1 VFTLQKEE
9 EEERIKM
16 FWRMEAA
23 LKYRFPPTKT
33 PFKVEHFFI
42 KRIYYYRED
51 INYTYPLQHNILMA
65 VYN

>member
-23 LKYRFPPTKT
+23 LRYRFPPTKT
-33 PFKVEHFFI
+33 PVKLEHIFFD
-42 KRIYYYRED
+42 KK
-51 INYTYPLQHNILMA
+51 NILIS
-65 VYN
+65 

>member
-23 LKYRFPPTKT
+23 LRYRFPPTKT
-33 PFKVEHFFI
+33 PVKLEHLFLY
-42 KRIYYYRED
+42 KEY
-51 INYTYPLQHNILMA
+51 INIVKISITPSL
-65 VYN
+65 